1 MSGVSLLRF
10 GQSEEDRPATLVG
23 VIGQRPIQRGT
34 AELVGP
40 HLAELGHFG
49 IERGSAARHGEH
61 GTAAR
66 QAGG

>member
-1 MSGVSLLRF
+1 M
-10 GQSEEDRPATLVG
+10 LVG
-23 VIGQRPIQRGT
+23 VLGQRAVQRGT

-61 GTAAR
+61 GTAAW
-66 QAGG
+66 QAAG